1 MSSFYCLPSE
11 LLRMICKLSEASE
24 ASTLSSLSQTCRKI
38 HAITNPILFNTV
50 SFSRDAITRD
60 FPPRLLDALQGL
72 SESPRLCTH
81 IVSFNLLG
89 TFPFSHVT
97 TQYVDAILRH
107 APNLKSLSFQLQD
120 HVRSPLPAVL
130 CASNPP
136 FSLERFT
143 WSAPISDA
151 RFITEFLPTQRDL
164 LHLAL
169 LWPLNALPALP
180 PESLT
185 KLRVLEVASSS
196 LASFS
201 AQSKTVRY
209 FKLVHASGVV
219 ALREPLPSVRV
230 LSIGRLR
237 KRGTLDILPQLPN
250 VAYLQTMA
258 SDACMHICP
267 AISSLISSP
276 RIQSQLADESLLCLV
291 HTRIPLRCIRCTD
304 LPEPEYVPCMG
315 GIIARL
321 FACIP
326 TLEWVEQRFAP
337 AYNEH
342 TCLRWYRDR
351 ASPALVQWDDWQ
363 HAWLDDWHEGGAVL
377 LDAVPMSV
385 GQLYGPLTPPP
396 LQEIYKLLREHARKP
411 RIFRRRYD
419 VR

>member
-1 MSSFYCLPSE
+1 MSSFYRLPPE
-11 LLRMICKLSEASE
+11 LLRMICKLGEASE

-38 HAITNPILFNTV
+38 HAIATPILFNTV

-97 TQYVDAILRH
+97 TQYLDAILRH

-169 LWPLNALPALP
+169 LWPLNSLPALS
-180 PESLT
+180 PEALT

-219 ALREPLPSVRV
+219 ALREPLPS
-230 LSIGRLR
+230 
-237 KRGTLDILPQLPN
+237 
-250 VAYLQTMA
+250 
-258 SDACMHICP
+258 
-267 AISSLISSP
+267 
-276 RIQSQLADESLLCLV
+276 SQLADESLLCLSD
-291 HTRIPLRCIRCTD
+291 TRIPLRCIRCTD

-337 AYNEH
+337 TYNEH

-351 ASPALVQWDDWQ
+351 ACPALVQWDDWQ

-385 GQLYGPLTPPP
+385 GQLYGPLNLPP

>member
-1 MSSFYCLPSE
+1 MSSFYRLPPE
-11 LLRMICKLSEASE
+11 LLRMICQLSE

-38 HAITNPILFNTV
+38 HTIATPIIFNTV
-50 SFSRDAITRD
+50 SYSRDA
-60 FPPRLLDALQGL
+60 RLLDALQGL

-97 TQYVDAILRH
+97 TQYLDAILRH

-130 CASNPP
+130 CVSNPP

-169 LWPLNALPALP
+169 LWPLNSLPALP

-185 KLRVLEVASSS
+185 KLCVLEVASSS

-201 AQSKTVRY
+201 AQSKTLRY
-209 FKLVHASGVV
+209 FKLAYASGAV
-219 ALREPLPSVRV
+219 ALRQPLPSVRV

-237 KRGTLDILPQLPN
+237 KRGSLDFLPQLPN
-250 VAYLQTMA
+250 
-258 SDACMHICP
+258 
-267 AISSLISSP
+267 
-276 RIQSQLADESLLCLV
+276 SQLADESLLCLSN
-291 HTRIPLRCIRCTD
+291 TRLPLRCIRCTD
-304 LPEPEYVPCMG
+304 LPELEYVPCMSA
-315 GIIARL
+315 IISRL
-321 FACIP
+321 FEQIP
-326 TLEWVEQRFAP
+326 TLEWVEQRFDP
-337 AYNEH
+337 SYNEH

-351 ASPALVQWDDWQ
+351 EFPALVQWDDWQ
-363 HAWLDDWHEGGAVL
+363 HAWLDDWHEGAEVL
-377 LDAVPMSV
+377 LDAVPMSIP
-385 GQLYGPLTPPP
+385 QLYGSAIPPP
-396 LQEIYKLLREHARKP
+396 LQQIYKLLRDHARKP

-419 VR
+419 VW